1 MISGWSFKSLPLP
14 LAEMLG
20 SGRKH
25 EINLYLVLATRPEHF
40 SPRAGPQNAPRP
52 GPRLEWKF
60 LCFAVTESSLT
71 FVETKS
77 FRFILLCSQVE
88 YLLKQSLWDFFTLQS
103 SRTFVETRSFRFFFM
118 SFFAWRDNINGNI
131 GKMNIQPFVDQKN
144 ADKKRAHMC
153 ITQVTLHSK
162 PTSERLLGLSAEAG
176 EEKYSQNTTLV
187 TRCFLFSRHSRIVEW
202 YLSHLVSVTFSYL
215 YLTLKLIGSSNIRIH
230 RRSGY
235 SSATQ
240 LFASQEPAE

>member
-103 SRTFVETRSFRFFFM
+103 SRTFVETRSFRFFFNE
-118 SFFAWRDNINGNI
+118 FFL
-131 GKMNIQPFVDQKN
+131 FEE
-144 ADKKRAHMC
+144 
-153 ITQVTLHSK
+153 TTSK
-162 PTSERLLGLSAEAG
+162 AG
-176 EEKYSQNTTLV
+176 EENYSQNVTLV
-187 TRCFLFSRHSRIVEW
+187 TWCFLFSRHSRIVER
-202 YLSHLVSVTFSYL
+202 YLSDLVSVTFSYPD
-215 YLTLKLIGSSNIRIH
+215 LTLKLVGSSNIQVH

-240 LFASQEPAE
+240 FFASQEPAE